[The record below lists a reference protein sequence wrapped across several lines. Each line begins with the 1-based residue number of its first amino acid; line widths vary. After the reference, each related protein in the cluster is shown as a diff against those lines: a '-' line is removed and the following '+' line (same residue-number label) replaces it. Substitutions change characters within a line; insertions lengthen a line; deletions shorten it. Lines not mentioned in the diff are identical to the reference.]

1 MRMSHWGR
9 NNKSFYKSRLSAY
22 NKCAHAVSLKIGL
35 AIMNGVRT
43 LHGTEVR
50 FGSFLSGG
58 FTTIAVINPL
68 EMKLTKQTSVQ
79 WLKKPFGHFSER
91 TGIAQVLPA
100 LKK

>member
-35 AIMNGVRT
+35 AIMNSVRT

-58 FTTIAVINPL
+58 FITAIVVNPPESKL
-68 EMKLTKQTSVQ
+68 EKRTSVH
-79 WLKKPFGHFSER
+79 WP
-91 TGIAQVLPA
+91 T
-100 LKK
+100 